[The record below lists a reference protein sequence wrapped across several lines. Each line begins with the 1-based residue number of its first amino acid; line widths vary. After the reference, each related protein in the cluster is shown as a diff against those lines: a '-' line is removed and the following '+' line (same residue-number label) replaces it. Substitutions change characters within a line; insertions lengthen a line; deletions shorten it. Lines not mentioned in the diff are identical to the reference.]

1 MILRE
6 WSSPDGPWLVAEW
19 RDAVLEDD
27 PDTPARHKGRWLK
40 ATDPVEAWIAPDGE
54 VVVIGCDDP
63 ELEAAIEESVGRRA
77 ERWAAEWRGEACGRL
92 RAPRRRRG
100 QIGAE
105 AQGRRRGDPGRS
117 RPDRRRDRGDA
128 PHGVVAGRVPRGE
141 EREGMEEIRWR

>member
-40 ATDPVEAWIAPDGE
+40 ATEPVEAWIAPDGE
-54 VVVIGCDDP
+54 VVVIGCDDL
-63 ELEAAIEESVGRRA
+63 ELEAQIVESVGRRA
-77 ERWAAEWRGEACGRL
+77 GRWAAEWRGEACGRL

-100 QIGAE
+100 PPRAK
-105 AQGRRRGDPGRS
+105 AQGRRGGDAGRG
-117 RPDRRRDRGDA
+117 RPDRRGDRGDA